1 MAVLARG
8 LRTAKQSL
16 NASRHFSTGKL
27 SPGFHKI
34 GSMVKWVGKMCA
46 FTAFGV
52 VGLGTTILVHDAF
65 TYQVKHI
72 DRVPVS
78 PLALHPKRGG
88 PRNLPIVC
96 VQVDDEEDEENKRL
110 AEKPRLVI
118 VGGGWGVCH
127 NLL

>member
-1 MAVLARG
+1 MVVLARG

-16 NASRHFSTGKL
+16 NGPRHLSTAKL
-27 SPGFHKI
+27 SPGYHRI
-34 GSMVKWVGKMCA
+34 GSMVKWTGKMCA
-46 FTAFGV
+46 FAAVGV
-52 VGLGTTILVHDAF
+52 VGLGTVILVHDAF

-78 PLALHPKRGG
+78 PLALHPERGG
-88 PRNLPIVC
+88 PRNLPIVR

-118 VGGGWGVCH
+118 VGGGWGVCYD
-127 NLL
+127 